1 MKVHQIS
8 NANEKKRGEVASSVA
23 KTLSKFYHALFKL
36 WILIPIEISNNSIG
50 FPYSLYSCVSHY
62 SHLQV

>member
-36 WILIPIEISNNSIG
+36 WILIPIEISNNSIV
-50 FPYSLYSCVSHY
+50 FPYS
-62 SHLQV
+62 